1 MRINYIVFDFGGVL
15 VQYDF
20 TGYFERLTGSRER
33 AEFIMHNILTEA
45 VSDEMDRALRPF
57 SFYLDRCKQ
66 QFPDY
71 AHELDCFDRDY
82 TDVFTC
88 ETPGMRQFMEQMKRK
103 GYKLLGLS
111 NWSARVYDVMR
122 KFGIF
127 SELDGYLLSKDV
139 HQLKPE
145 PGIYH
150 SFYLKFGVD
159 PAECVFID
167 DKPENVAG
175 SIATGMPAIRFTS
188 VEKLREELK
197 GYL

>member
-71 AHELDCFDRDY
+71 AHELD
-82 TDVFTC
+82 
-88 ETPGMRQFMEQMKRK
+88 
-103 GYKLLGLS
+103 
-111 NWSARVYDVMR
+111 
-122 KFGIF
+122 
-127 SELDGYLLSKDV
+127 
-139 HQLKPE
+139 
-145 PGIYH
+145 
-150 SFYLKFGVD
+150 
-159 PAECVFID
+159 
-167 DKPENVAG
+167 
-175 SIATGMPAIRFTS
+175 
-188 VEKLREELK
+188 
-197 GYL
+197 